1 MAGSKNKV
9 NLLGRVGID
18 PEIRTVNNGNR
29 VASFS
34 IATNDSWRD
43 STSGEWVERT
53 EWHRVVVWNQGLVK
67 IVEKY
72 VTKGSL
78 LDLEGKLR
86 TRKWVDNAGNERYT
100 TEIHLENYAG
110 ELTLLDAPP
119 ANRQSRREDDREMVG
134 AGNRPPVDEMDRD
147 EIPF

>member
-9 NLLGRVGID
+9 NLLGRVGAD
-18 PEIRTVNNGNR
+18 PEIRATTSGNR

-34 IATNDSWRD
+34 LATSDSWRD
-43 STSGEWVERT
+43 SNSGERVERT
-53 EWHRVVVWNQGLVK
+53 EWHLVVVWNQGLVK

-72 VTKGSL
+72 VAKGSL

-86 TRKWVDNAGNERYT
+86 TRKWVDNAGNERYA

-110 ELTLLDAPP
+110 ELTLLDPPP
-119 ANRQSRREDDREMVG
+119 ANRQNRSEDDREM
-134 AGNRPPVDEMDRD
+134 AGTASRPPVDEMDRD

>member
-9 NLLGRVGID
+9 TLLGRVGID
-18 PEIRTVNNGNR
+18 PEIRTVSNGNR

-34 IATNDSWRD
+34 LATSDTWRD
-43 STSGEWVERT
+43 SNSGERVERT
-53 EWHRVVVWNQGLVK
+53 EWHRIVVWNQGLVK
-67 IVEKY
+67 VVEKY

-78 LDLEGKLR
+78 IDIEGKLR

-110 ELTLLDAPP
+110 ELLLLESASG
-119 ANRQSRREDDREMVG
+119 NRQNRREEDREMAG
-134 AGNRPPVDEMDRD
+134 AGARPPVDEMDRD

>member
-1 MAGSKNKV
+1 MAGSKNKM

-18 PEIRTVNNGNR
+18 PEIRTVTNGNR
-29 VASFS
+29 IASFS
-34 IATNDSWRD
+34 LATSDSWRD
-43 STSGEWVERT
+43 SASGERVERT

-72 VTKGSL
+72 VAKGSL

-110 ELTLLDAPP
+110 ELTLLDGPSS
-119 ANRQSRREDDREMVG
+119 NRPNRREDDREPVG
-134 AGNRPPVDEMDRD
+134 AAPGRPNDLDD

>member
-9 NLLGRVGID
+9 NLLGHVGID
-18 PEIRTVNNGNR
+18 PEIRTVSNGNR

-34 IATNDSWRD
+34 LATSDSWRD
-43 STSGEWVERT
+43 STSGERVERT

-67 IVEKY
+67 IVEKF
-72 VTKGSL
+72 VAKGSK

-110 ELTLLDAPP
+110 ELTLLDAPST
-119 ANRQSRREDDREMVG
+119 NRQSRREDDRELVG
-134 AGNRPPVDEMDRD
+134 AGHRPPVDDLERD

>member
-1 MAGSKNKV
+1 MAGSVNKV
-9 NLLGRVGID
+9 ILVGNLGKDPEVRSFPNGGRVA
-18 PEIRTVNNGNR
+18 N
-29 VASFS
+29 FS
-34 IATNDSWRD
+34 IATSESWKD
-43 STSGEWVERT
+43 KATGEKKERT
-53 EWHRVVVWNQGLVK
+53 EWHRIVVWNQGLVK

-72 VTKGSL
+72 VAKGSK

-110 ELTLLDAPP
+110 ELVLLDAPST
-119 ANRQSRREDDREMVG
+119 NRHSRREDDREPVG
-134 AGNRPPVDEMDRD
+134 AGGRPPVDELDRD

>member
-18 PEIRTVNNGNR
+18 PEIRTVTSGNR
-29 VASFS
+29 VANFT
-34 IATNDSWRD
+34 IATSDSWRD
-43 STSGEWVERT
+43 STSGERVERT

-67 IVEKY
+67 IVENY
-72 VTKGSL
+72 VAKGSL
-78 LDLEGKLR
+78 LDIEGKLR
-86 TRKWVDNAGNERYT
+86 TRKWVDTAGNERYS

-110 ELTLLDAPP
+110 ELVLLDRPTG
-119 ANRQSRREDDREMVG
+119 NRQEPRQDELEG
-134 AGNRPPVDEMDRD
+134 AGADAGNANSRDQDD